1 MDSEKCKLKDCQDIA
16 IDYKVSS
23 KFFGTGGA
31 FSTPDFNEKIREF
44 SIGQDNIT
52 IKGERETLCFIKA
65 SSEVIK
71 KIEIEIHN
79 CIGKPMKSIEEIDL
93 HINPQGH

>member
-1 MDSEKCKLKDCQDIA
+1 MNNEKCKLKDCQDIA

-44 SIGQDNIT
+44 SVREDNIV
-52 IKGERETLCFIKA
+52 IKGERETSCFIKA

-79 CIGKPMKSIEEIDL
+79 RIGKPMKSIEEIE
-93 HINPQGH
+93 I